1 MSNEISDIN
10 EYKKILS
17 SIKNEYVIEL
27 SRCLDNLKKF
37 CFEFKELNSR
47 LFLWKFFEKQG
58 IYLKKLGDTGTILN
72 KLVYWE
78 RVTYEQLS
86 TSNAS

>member
-47 LFLWKFFEKQG
+47 LFLWKFF
-58 IYLKKLGDTGTILN
+58 I
-72 KLVYWE
+72 
-78 RVTYEQLS
+78 
-86 TSNAS
+86 